1 MDMSI
6 VFIAYVDEIVTR
18 TGADV
23 GTGALK
29 VRLSL
34 SFSLSFSHSI
44 DMDIFVTFG
53 FGLEHHICMHAC
65 MHIHTYTNIDICER
79 AL

>member
-29 VRLSL
+29 V
-34 SFSLSFSHSI
+34 HAYTYI
-44 DMDIFVTFG
+44 Y
-53 FGLEHHICMHAC
+53 EHRHV
-65 MHIHTYTNIDICER
+65 
-79 AL
+79 

>member
-34 SFSLSFSHSI
+34 SLSLFLSLHRHGHFLYI
-44 DMDIFVTFG
+44 FG